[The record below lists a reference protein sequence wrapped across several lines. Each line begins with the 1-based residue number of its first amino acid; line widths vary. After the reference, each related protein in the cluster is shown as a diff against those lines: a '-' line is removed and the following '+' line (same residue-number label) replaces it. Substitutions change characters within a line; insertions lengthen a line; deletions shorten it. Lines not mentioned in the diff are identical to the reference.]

1 MTYIIFGKES
11 CNYCSLAKA
20 LLDNNGIEYSYKD
33 LVDEGNMK
41 LLLDLAEMS
50 GVVVKTVPQIFI
62 AHDYKYTHLGGYKE
76 LSETLK

>member
-20 LLDNNGIEYSYKD
+20 LLDNNDIEYSYKD

-62 AHDYKYTHLGGYKE
+62 AQDYKYTHIGGYKE
-76 LSETLK
+76 LSKTLK

>member
-1 MTYIIFGKES
+1 MTYIVFGKES
-11 CNYCSLAKA
+11 CNYCTLAKA
-20 LLDNNGIEYSYKD
+20 LLDNNDIDYSYKD

-50 GVVVKTVPQIFI
+50 GVAVKTVPQIFI
-62 AHDYKYTHLGGYKE
+62 ADDYKYTHIGGYKE

>member
-1 MTYIIFGKES
+1 MTYIVFGKES
-11 CNYCSLAKA
+11 CNYCTLAKA
-20 LLDNNGIEYSYKD
+20 LLDNNDIEFHYKD
-33 LVDEGNMK
+33 LADEGNMK

-62 AHDYKYTHLGGYKE
+62 VDDYKYTYIGGYKE

>member
-1 MTYIIFGKES
+1 MTYIVFGKES
-11 CNYCSLAKA
+11 CNYCTLAKA
-20 LLDNNGIEYSYKD
+20 LLDNNDIEYSYKD

-62 AHDYKYTHLGGYKE
+62 AQDYKYRDRK
-76 LSETLK
+76 SVV

>member
-1 MTYIIFGKES
+1 MIYIVFGKES
-11 CNYCSLAKA
+11 CDYCALAKA
-20 LLDNNGIEYSYKD
+20 LLDNNDIDYSYKD

-50 GVVVKTVPQIFI
+50 GVVVKTVPQVFI
-62 AHDYKYTHLGGYKE
+62 ADDYKYTHIGGYKE

>member
-1 MTYIIFGKES
+1 MTYIVFGKES
-11 CNYCSLAKA
+11 CNYCTLAKA
-20 LLDNNGIEYSYKD
+20 LLDNNDIEYSYKD
-33 LVDEGNMK
+33 VTDADNMK

-62 AHDYKYTHLGGYKE
+62 ADDYKYTYIGGYKE

>member
-11 CNYCSLAKA
+11 CNYCTLAKA
-20 LLDNNGIEYSYKD
+20 LLDNNDIEHSYKD
-33 LVDEGNMK
+33 VTDEGNMK
-41 LLLDLAEMS
+41 LLLDLAEMT

-62 AHDYKYTHLGGYKE
+62 AQDYKYSHLGGYKE

>member
-11 CNYCSLAKA
+11 CNYCTLAKA
-20 LLDNNGIEYSYKD
+20 LLDNNDIEYSYKD

-62 AHDYKYTHLGGYKE
+62 ADDYRYIYIGGYKE

>member
-1 MTYIIFGKES
+1 MTYIVFGKES
-11 CNYCSLAKA
+11 CNYCTLAKA
-20 LLDNNGIEYSYKD
+20 LLDNNDIDYSYKD
-33 LVDEGNMK
+33 VTNAEDMK

-62 AHDYKYTHLGGYKE
+62 SKDYKYTHIGGHKE

>member
-1 MTYIIFGKES
+1 MTHIVFGKES
-11 CNYCSLAKA
+11 CNYCTLVKA
-20 LLDNNGIEYSYKD
+20 LLDKNDIEYSYKD
-33 LVDEGNMK
+33 VTNAEDMK

-62 AHDYKYTHLGGYKE
+62 AQDYKYTHTGGYKE

>member
-1 MTYIIFGKES
+1 MTYIIFGQEN
-11 CNYCSLAKA
+11 CNYCTIAKD
-20 LLDNNGIEYSYKD
+20 LLERNGIEYSYKD

-62 AHDYKYTHLGGYKE
+62 AGDYKYSHIGGYKE

>member
-1 MTYIIFGKES
+1 MTYIIFGKEN

-20 LLDNNGIEYSYKD
+20 LLDNNDIEYSYKD

-50 GVVVKTVPQIFI
+50 GVVVRTVPQIFL
-62 AHDYKYTHLGGYKE
+62 AQDYKYTHIGGYKE
-76 LSETLK
+76 ISETLK